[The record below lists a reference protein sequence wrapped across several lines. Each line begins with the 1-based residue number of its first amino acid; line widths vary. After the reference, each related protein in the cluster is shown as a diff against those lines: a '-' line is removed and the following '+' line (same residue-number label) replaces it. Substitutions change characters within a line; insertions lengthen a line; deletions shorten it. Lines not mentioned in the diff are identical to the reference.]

1 MLNVNLLFIYWLLNL
16 RYLIFLSMDNSGS
29 WPILLFLAK
38 YLFLK
43 KEKYQIGEYSMWN
56 CTKRPSLVE
65 IGRHV
70 KKRRRIGL

>member
-1 MLNVNLLFIYWLLNL
+1 
-16 RYLIFLSMDNSGS
+16 MDHSGS
-29 WPILLFLAK
+29 WHILLFRAK
-38 YLFLK
+38 YFFLK
-43 KEKYQIGEYSMWN
+43 IEKYQIGECSMWN